1 MSQVSKRSINK
12 KVQDKIFDLFILC
25 LVFSDNKETANLLIN
40 DLFTPTER
48 IMISKRISIAYMLF
62 QGYDYDSISQVLKV
76 SRTTIGKVS
85 YWLKEKGKGFR
96 QIIEKIKR
104 KEKVKHILNEIE
116 DSFLDILS
124 TSKGQNWSRAKKQLW
139 LNRIKNKQPF

>member
-25 LVFSDNKETANLLIN
+25 LVFSDNKETANLLTN

-48 IMISKRISIAYMLF
+48 IMLSKRISIAYMLF

-104 KEKVKHILNEIE
+104 KEKVKRLLDDIHE
-116 DSFLDILS
+116 SFLDILTS
-124 TSKGQNWSRAKKQLW
+124 SKGQKWSDRKKDLW
-139 LNRIKNKQPF
+139 LTKMKNKQPF